1 MKRAK
6 SLFNQIVDYENL
18 RLAWLKARKGKTAK
32 KSVQNF
38 SRNVNE
44 NLQIIRDRMILS
56 PPVLSDYV
64 QFKIFDPKE
73 RMISVV
79 PFADRVIHHAI
90 MNILEPVFERQFIFH
105 TYACRKGKGTH
116 AAARYAFKCAKSSA
130 YFLKLDV
137 KKYFDSIDHFVLK
150 QLLCRIIKDSRCLSL
165 LFSVIDSYKVSFEG
179 GTSGREK
186 GLPIGNLTSQFFANF
201 YLSLLDHFVLEKL
214 KPKAYVR
221 YMDDI
226 VIFDDSLLRLKQIFK
241 DVSDFC
247 SEKLVLSLKIP
258 VFGKCRNG
266 VPFLG
271 WKLSSKGIRILKKT
285 QRRMKQ
291 KLLLIEAEFSAGKI
305 SLDKAYK
312 RAKSIFAARGLMM
325 EDFIFY
331 SFLFLRF

>member
-44 NLQIIRDRMILS
+44 NLQIIHDRMILS

-79 PFADRVIHHAI
+79 PFSDRVIHHAI
-90 MNILEPVFERQFIFH
+90 MNVLEPVFERQFIFH

-116 AAARYAFKCAKSSA
+116 AAARYAFKCAKNSA

-137 KKYFDSIDHFVLK
+137 KKYFDSIDHSVLK
-150 QLLCRIIKDSRCLSL
+150 QLLCRIIKDARCLSL
-165 LFSVIDSYKVSFEG
+165 LFCVIDSYKVPFEG
-179 GTSGREK
+179 GSSGREK

-226 VIFDDSLLRLKQIFK
+226 VIFGDSIKDLKRIFAE
-241 DVSDFC
+241 VERFC
-247 SEKLVLSLKIP
+247 LEKLVLSLKEP
-258 VFGKCRNG
+258 VFGKTFRG

-271 WKLSSKGIRILKKT
+271 WRITKDRIFLLSKT
-285 QRRMKQ
+285 RRRMKNKLWKIQ
-291 KLLLIEAEFSAGKI
+291 KAYESDKI
-305 SLDKAYK
+305 SEEKALERTK
-312 RAKSIFAARGLMM
+312 AVFASRKLINAARI
-325 EDFIFY
+325 ETAND
-331 SFLFLRF
+331 